1 MLDRIGRRAD
11 REPHLCELSQFVD
24 RMQQPGTIGAELLP
38 RDRDDPPQ
46 HFFQLERS
54 GKRFEDVGEEP
65 VALLGAEVLRPR
77 PAVEITDHQPPY
89 RPVIAIGVA
98 IRLRQLEDAGRRL
111 LPLQFIAKALPRFAA
126 ADGDERECLP
136 IEKIEGLLLRTGHNR
151 REAERSGNVGESF
164 CRRLGGH
171 NQDLVQH
178 GRRRTEST
186 ADATTKKRA
195 LRMMQMPKRSF
206 DELVQLMQRLRG
218 PDGCPWD
225 RKQTL
230 PSLKPFVIEE
240 SYEVVDAIDRD
251 DRAALAE
258 ELGDF
263 LLQAVFIA
271 ELTREEGSFDI
282 YDAVTAIHDK
292 LVHRHP
298 HVFGDVVAND
308 AEAVLVNW
316 EKQKNEGR
324 KAENK
329 SVLSGVP
336 QSLPALLRAS
346 RLTEKAA
353 RVGFDWRHTED
364 VFDKVIEEIDELHEA
379 IASGDETKVHDE
391 VGDLLFTI
399 ANIARKLNVNA
410 EEALQSTNRKFTRR
424 FGSMESHVRES
435 GRNVDDL
442 TLEELDAL
450 WDEAKAAER

>member
-1 MLDRIGRRAD
+1 ML
-11 REPHLCELSQFVD
+11 C
-24 RMQQPGTIGAELLP
+24 
-38 RDRDDPPQ
+38 
-46 HFFQLERS
+46 
-54 GKRFEDVGEEP
+54 
-65 VALLGAEVLRPR
+65 
-77 PAVEITDHQPPY
+77 
-89 RPVIAIGVA
+89 
-98 IRLRQLEDAGRRL
+98 
-111 LPLQFIAKALPRFAA
+111 
-126 ADGDERECLP
+126 
-136 IEKIEGLLLRTGHNR
+136 
-151 REAERSGNVGESF
+151 
-164 CRRLGGH
+164 
-171 NQDLVQH
+171 
-178 GRRRTEST
+178 
-186 ADATTKKRA
+186 
-195 LRMMQMPKRSF
+195 MPKRSF
-206 DELVQLMQRLRG
+206 DELVQLMKTLRG

-282 YDAVTAIHDK
+282 YDAITAIHDK
-292 LVHRHP
+292 LVRRHP
-298 HVFGDVVAND
+298 HVFGDVEAKD
-308 AEAVLVNW
+308 AEQVLVNW
-316 EKQKNEGR
+316 EKQKNEER

-329 SVLSGVP
+329 SVLAGVP
-336 QSLPALLRAS
+336 QAMPALLRAG

-353 RVGFDWRHTED
+353 RVGFDWRGTEE
-364 VFDKVIEEIDELHEA
+364 VFEKLDEEIAELHEA

-424 FGSMESHVRES
+424 FSSMESQVRES
-435 GRNVDDL
+435 GRNLDQL
-442 TLEELDAL
+442 TLEEMDGL